1 MLTTLDYMKIF
12 HETKNS
18 VTLINSSLQ
27 LIEKEHPDMKG
38 YSLWND
44 TMQELSYLKNLIAE
58 LSQSRTGYPLNLASV
73 NISDFIQEILDAIR
87 NLSFSQ
93 NFVCK
98 TTIEKNLPAIQMDSL
113 RIKQAMINLLK
124 NSYEA
129 MGETGTVFLN
139 VFRKDNFI
147 QIDITDFGGGIPET
161 TSSNLFDIFTTSKEY
176 GTGLGLPIA
185 QQIIEEHS
193 GKLLYESRPGDGC
206 TFSILLPVCTAH

>member
-1 MLTTLDYMKIF
+1 
-12 HETKNS
+12 
-18 VTLINSSLQ
+18 
-27 LIEKEHPDMKG
+27 
-38 YSLWND
+38 
-44 TMQELSYLKNLIAE
+44 
-58 LSQSRTGYPLNLASV
+58 
-73 NISDFIQEILDAIR
+73 
-87 NLSFSQ
+87 
-93 NFVCK
+93 
-98 TTIEKNLPAIQMDSL
+98 
-113 RIKQAMINLLK
+113 
-124 NSYEA
+124 

-206 TFSILLPVCTAH
+206 TFSILLPVCTDH

>member
-73 NISDFIQEILDAIR
+73 NISHFIQEILDAIR

-147 QIDITDFGGGIPET
+147 QIDITDFGGGIPEA

-206 TFSILLPVCTAH
+206 TFSILLPVCTDH

>member
-206 TFSILLPVCTAH
+206 TFSILLPVCTDH

>member
-129 MGETGTVFLN
+129 MGETGTVYLN

-147 QIDITDFGGGIPET
+147 QIDIIDFGGGIPEA

-206 TFSILLPVCTAH
+206 TFSILLPVCTDH